1 MPGIQSGAFALWQHL
16 QTLDSPN
23 FGDFGLQS
31 ESKRKTLKALCVFHN
46 TSLMANMANSLQGKI
61 VLITGASSGFGEDAA
76 RLFAKE
82 GCHVVLAA
90 RRIEK
95 LQAIAAEIQGLGGE
109 AIAIPVDVNE
119 RAEINAMVQSVLELY
134 GKIDILFNNAG
145 FGGMDWF
152 ENLNPER
159 HIETMLHVNLIG
171 TMLVTRAVLPDML
184 KRREGHIINMSSVAG
199 LIAAPLITTYAAS
212 KYGLRAFTDA
222 LRREV
227 SPFGVK
233 VSGIYPGPA
242 TTEFGKHLEKTAAR
256 ENIRRS
262 IDIHMS
268 SKYVAERIIDVA
280 KRPRRSLVIPW
291 WFRIITTFDT
301 LFPVAVDW
309 ILYFFVKKNH
319 RLD

>member
-1 MPGIQSGAFALWQHL
+1 
-16 QTLDSPN
+16 LDIPK
-23 FGDFGLQS
+23 S
-31 ESKRKTLKALCVFHN
+31 ESKRKTQRALCVFYN
-46 TSLMANMANSLQGKI
+46 TILAANMANSLQGKV

-76 RLFAKE
+76 RLFAQE
-82 GCHVVLAA
+82 GCNVVLAA

-95 LQAIAAEIQGLGGE
+95 LQSIAAEIQSTGGE
-109 AIAIPVDVNE
+109 AIAVPVDVNE
-119 RAEINAMVQSVLELY
+119 RAEIDVMIQTVLDLY
-134 GKIDILFNNAG
+134 GKIDILLNNAG

-152 ENLNPER
+152 ENLKPER
-159 HIETMLHVNLIG
+159 HIETMIHVNLIG
-171 TMLVTRAVLPDML
+171 TMLVTHAVLPDML

-199 LIAAPLITTYAAS
+199 LIASPLFTTYAAS

-227 SPFGVK
+227 SPLGIK

-242 TTEFGKHLEKTAAR
+242 TTEFGKHLERTATR
-256 ENIRRS
+256 EKIKRS
-262 IDIHMS
+262 VDVHMTS
-268 SKYVAERIIDVA
+268 RYVAQRIVEVT
-280 KRPRRSLVIPW
+280 KRPRRSLVLPW

-319 RLD
+319 HLD